1 MKADLRWSIGAVM
14 ALHCASEDYCITL
27 FELSNLAAIHVKQVT
42 LMPKDIRLV
51 QTIRGEKSMLDRPM
65 EVKPKPLRLS
75 KPKKTMVESKLKVKS
90 TSKQKTKTGEMNQ
103 KVTSTESEEDE
114 ELGVREK
121 SDAQK
126 KDKKRKKDEKT
137 DDENGDDDLKVK

>member
-27 FELSNLAAIHVKQVT
+27 FELSNLAAIHAKRVT

-65 EVKPKPLRLS
+65 EVKPKPLQPS
-75 KPKKTMVESKLKVKS
+75 KPKKTMTESKLKVKT
-90 TSKQKTKTGEMNQ
+90 TSKQKTKTGETNQ
-103 KVTSTESEEDE
+103 KVTSTESEEEE

-137 DDENGDDDLKVK
+137 